1 MTLLPLV
8 YAAVTDRGRD
18 AGPGPRSRGHRRGE
32 QPHPRQRQADRR
44 DAHVPGGV
52 DGSRPPVHRTLT
64 KRTTVQRV
72 IRAVNGL
79 QPAKQ
84 RIMCPMI
91 MILGPILTVVF
102 KAGPAGPALAQAQ
115 VQVRTGT
122 QGDSGASSCFP
133 IRLTARGVQTP
144 LIGNSFVRLMGG
156 LIGVQ
161 IS

>member
-1 MTLLPLV
+1 MRRLLILVVTLALALGVAAPAMASNRV
-8 YAAVTDRGRD
+8 PSKVKRIAVTLTF
-18 AGPGPRSRGHRRGE
+18 
-32 QPHPRQRQADRR
+32 
-44 DAHVPGGV
+44 PGGV
-52 DGSRPPVHRTLT
+52 DGSRPPVRRTLT

-84 RIMCPMI
+84 RIVCPMV
-91 MILGPILTVVF
+91 MILGPVLTIVF
-102 KAGPAGPALAQAQ
+102 RAGPAGPALAQAQ

-122 QGDSGASSCFP
+122 QGDSGSSSCFP
-133 IRLTARGVQTP
+133 IRFSAHGVQTP

-156 LIGVQ
+156 LIGTP

>member
-1 MTLLPLV
+1 MRRLLIVVVTLALALGV
-8 YAAVTDRGRD
+8 AATAVASNRIPGNVRRIVVTLTF
-18 AGPGPRSRGHRRGE
+18 
-32 QPHPRQRQADRR
+32 
-44 DAHVPGGV
+44 PGGV
-52 DGSRPPVHRTLT
+52 DGSRPTVRRTLT

-72 IRAVNGL
+72 IRSVNGL

-84 RIMCPMI
+84 TIMCPMI

-122 QGDSGASSCFP
+122 HGDSGASSCWP

-156 LIGVQ
+156 LIGTP

>member
-1 MTLLPLV
+1 MRRLLIVVVTLALALGVAGTAVASNRIPGNV
-8 YAAVTDRGRD
+8 RRIAVTLTF
-18 AGPGPRSRGHRRGE
+18 
-32 QPHPRQRQADRR
+32 
-44 DAHVPGGV
+44 PGGV

-122 QGDSGASSCFP
+122 QGDSGSSSCWP
-133 IRLTARGVQTP
+133 IRLTARVVQTP

>member
-1 MTLLPLV
+1 MRRLLIVVVTLALALGVAASAVASNRIPGNV
-8 YAAVTDRGRD
+8 RRIAVTLTF
-18 AGPGPRSRGHRRGE
+18 
-32 QPHPRQRQADRR
+32 
-44 DAHVPGGV
+44 PGGV

-64 KRTTVQRV
+64 RRTTVQRV
-72 IRAVNGL
+72 IRAVDAL
-79 QPAKQ
+79 QAAKQ
-84 RIMCPMI
+84 RIMCPM
-91 MILGPILTVVF
+91 MMVILGPVLTVVF
-102 KAGPAGPALAQAQ
+102 KAGGAGSNPALAQAQ

-122 QGDSGASSCFP
+122 QGDSGSSSCFP

>member
-1 MTLLPLV
+1 MRRLLIAGVTLALSLGVAAPAV
-8 YAAVTDRGRD
+8 ASNRVPGKVRRIAVTLTF
-18 AGPGPRSRGHRRGE
+18 
-32 QPHPRQRQADRR
+32 
-44 DAHVPGGV
+44 PGGV
-52 DGSRPPVHRTLT
+52 DGSRAPVRRTLT
-64 KRTTVQRV
+64 RRTTVLRV
-72 IRAVNGL
+72 VRAVDAL

-102 KAGPAGPALAQAQ
+102 KTGRAGSNSALAQAQ

-122 QGDSGASSCFP
+122 HGDSGSSSCFP
-133 IRLTARGVQTP
+133 IRFSARGVQTP

-156 LIGVQ
+156 LIGTP

>member
-1 MTLLPLV
+1 MRRLLIVVVTLALALGVAATAVASNRVPANV
-8 YAAVTDRGRD
+8 TRIAVTLTF
-18 AGPGPRSRGHRRGE
+18 
-32 QPHPRQRQADRR
+32 
-44 DAHVPGGV
+44 PGGI
-52 DGSRPPVHRTLT
+52 DGSRPPVRRTLT

-72 IRAVNGL
+72 IKAVNGL

-91 MILGPILTVVF
+91 MVLGPILTVVF
-102 KAGPAGPALAQAQ
+102 KAGGRAGPNPVLAQAQ

-122 QGDSGASSCFP
+122 QGDSGSSSCFP

-156 LIGVQ
+156 LIGTR

>member
-1 MTLLPLV
+1 MRRLLIVVVTLALALGVAGTAVASNRIPGNV
-8 YAAVTDRGRD
+8 KRIAVTLTF
-18 AGPGPRSRGHRRGE
+18 
-32 QPHPRQRQADRR
+32 
-44 DAHVPGGV
+44 PGGV
-52 DGSRPPVHRTLT
+52 DGSRPPVRRTLT

-72 IRAVNGL
+72 IRAVNRL

-91 MILGPILTVVF
+91 MILGPVLTVVF